1 MIVLHQDKI
10 SASSGFKGDPGQ
22 VTAAQGNSRVQVR
35 FIVQEWGISI
45 RDIPSHAAS
54 ISSSTQRYFHLFFCC
69 VFLMELDSFKPSLQM
84 SVAKMSSGI
93 CIT

>member
-35 FIVQEWGISI
+35 FIVEKWGIS
-45 RDIPSHAAS
+45 D
-54 ISSSTQRYFHLFFCC
+54 QRYTFSCC
-69 VFLMELDSFKPSLQM
+69 INQQ
-84 SVAKMSSGI
+84 
-93 CIT
+93 